1 MNRAERRRNAKR
13 YNIPKKQEQL
23 AKDMYE
29 QARMIC
35 EEKYKKQ
42 TERNIDTMLLALK
55 YTLHFSELTQFG
67 NKRLNEFMDDLMAVF
82 NGFTTGE
89 YNIDEYRKALL
100 DDGIKR

>member
-13 YNIPKKQEQL
+13 YNTPKKQEQL
-23 AKDMYE
+23 AKELYE
-29 QARMIC
+29 QARIVC
-35 EEKYKKQ
+35 EESYKKQ
-42 TERNIDTMLLALK
+42 TEKNIDTMLLALK
-55 YTLHFSELTQFG
+55 YTLHFSELTKFG

-82 NGFTTGE
+82 DGFTTEE

>member
-13 YNIPKKQEQL
+13 YDTPKKQEQL

-29 QARMIC
+29 QARVVC
-35 EEKYKKQ
+35 EKNYKKQ
-42 TERNIDTMLLALK
+42 TEKNIDTMLLALK
-55 YTLHFSELTQFG
+55 YTLHFSELTKFG

-89 YNIDEYRKALL
+89 YNKDEYRKALL
-100 DDGIKR
+100 EDGIKR

>member
-1 MNRAERRRNAKR
+1 MNRAERRRIAQKCNT
-13 YNIPKKQEQL
+13 PKKQEQL

-29 QARMIC
+29 QAKMVC
-35 EEKYKKQ
+35 EESYKKQ
-42 TERNIDTMLLALK
+42 TEKNIDTMLLALK
-55 YTLHFSELTQFG
+55 YTLHFSELTKFG

-82 NGFTTGE
+82 DGFTTGE